1 MAADGSASSS
11 GAAPSLTWRLA
22 GRLSRHS
29 AAYLTVAGV
38 NLALGL
44 ISVVVFTRLLSP
56 HEYGELAVLLFFQ
69 AWVTVVLN
77 LGSLQGTLSW
87 AVGASVDDD
96 GDQLGDSEQPAATDR
111 RRGLTTGVL
120 MTATAGAFG
129 AIAIAAVAPWAAGI
143 LLHDR
148 GQGRL
153 VVWAGV
159 GAGLVAVWRLAANL
173 LRYERRPIAYLVAVI
188 AQGGGSLLAA
198 ALLAEGGGLEGV
210 IAGLAL
216 GSLVAVTITLALI
229 APNLAW
235 RVSWADAKGIMQR
248 GRTLAPVVLSLTTIQ
263 LADVF
268 LVSRSVPASGVGA
281 YRVATRIGALA
292 TYWSSAFN
300 MAWGPMRRG
309 DPLHVAADRKLGRAA
324 VSSTVATY
332 YLILTFGVV
341 LSLALLADA
350 FVRIAPSSY
359 QDAAPLIP
367 LTALAASGHGAY
379 VLMYR
384 TSEHPARRKL
394 FVRLSMLMV
403 VVFVGVALVLVP
415 AIGAAGAP
423 CAALAGWLTGIAGF
437 AVAASRGAHKVHYDL
452 PRIGGALAAA
462 LACFGL
468 AQLLDPAVPVLVR
481 ALLCESLYVVAL
493 LTLGIFP
500 ARAVRAF
507 FRQLRHRARGEQE
520 RSSRRA
526 GELRRRARALDP
538 VDRTVLQLLARK
550 DGEAEDVA
558 RRTGLQVDEVHERL
572 VGALRTIGGAGGDAD
587 PSRDAEIGAALLTR
601 GAIGDRE
608 AAVRNLWES
617 GVDPV
622 DIDALARCL
631 ATVRRNRRKILQPD
645 PGQPTTT
652 KA

>member
-1 MAADGSASSS
+1 MAADGSPSSS

-38 NLALGL
+38 HLALGL

-56 HEYGELAVLLFFQ
+56 HAYGQLAVLLFFQ
-69 AWVTVVLN
+69 TWMMVVVN

-87 AVGASVDDD
+87 AVGASVDED
-96 GDQLGDSEQPAATDR
+96 GEQLGDSEQPAATDR
-111 RRGLTTGVL
+111 RRGLTTGL
-120 MTATAGAFG
+120 LLTAAVG
-129 AIAIAAVAPWAAGI
+129 AIGAILIAAAAPLAAGI

-148 GQGRL
+148 DQGRL
-153 VVWAGV
+153 VVWAGA
-159 GAGLVAVWRLAANL
+159 GAALIAVWRLASNL
-173 LRYERRPIAYLVAVI
+173 LRYERRPIAYLIAVV
-188 AQGGGSLLAA
+188 AQGGGALLVS
-198 ALLAEGGGLEGV
+198 ALLADGGGLEGA
-210 IAGLAL
+210 IAGQAL
-216 GSLVAVTITLALI
+216 GSLAAVILTLVLI

-235 RVSWADAKGIMQR
+235 RASWADAKGIMQR
-248 GRTLAPVVLSLTTIQ
+248 GRALSPVVLALTTLQ
-263 LADVF
+263 VADVF

-281 YRVATRIGALA
+281 YRVATRIGGLA
-292 TYWSSAFN
+292 AYWSSAFN

-309 DPLHVAADRKLGRAA
+309 DPLHVAADRAHGRAA

-332 YLILTFGVV
+332 FLMLTFGVV
-341 LSLALLADA
+341 LSLALLADVL
-350 FVRIAPSSY
+350 VRIAPSSY
-359 QDAAPLIP
+359 GDAAPLIP

-394 FVRLSMLMV
+394 FVGLSLLMV
-403 VVFVGVALVLVP
+403 VIFVGAALLLVP

-423 CAALAGWLTGIAGF
+423 CAALAGWVAGIGGF
-437 AVAASRGAHKVHYDL
+437 AIAASRGPHKVGYDL
-452 PRIGGALAAA
+452 ARIGGAAAAA

-481 ALLCESLYVVAL
+481 ALLCETLYVAAL
-493 LTLGIFP
+493 LALGIFP
-500 ARAVRAF
+500 ARAVRTF
-507 FRQLRHRARGEQE
+507 LRQVTHRREDEQ
-520 RSSRRA
+520 RSSGRSA
-526 GELRRRARALDP
+526 ELRRRARALDP

-550 DGEAEDVA
+550 DGTAEDAA
-558 RRTGLQVDEVHERL
+558 RHTGLQVDEVHEHL
-572 VGALRTIGGAGGDAD
+572 VGALRTIGAAGGDAD
-587 PSRDAEIGAALLTR
+587 PARDAEIGAALLAR

-608 AAVRNLWES
+608 AAARDLWES

-631 ATVRRNRRKILQPD
+631 ATVRRHRRKILQPD
-645 PGQPTTT
+645 PGLPTKTE
-652 KA
+652 A

>member
-1 MAADGSASSS
+1 MAADGSASRS

-44 ISVVVFTRLLSP
+44 ISVVVFTRILSP
-56 HEYGELAVLLFFQ
+56 HAYGELAVLLFFQ

-87 AVGASVDDD
+87 AVGASVDED
-96 GDQLGDSEQPAATDR
+96 GVQLGDGEQPTATDR

-120 MTATAGAFG
+120 LTATAGAIG
-129 AIAIAAVAPWAAGI
+129 AIVIAAAAPLAAGI

-148 GQGRL
+148 DEGRL

-173 LRYERRPIAYLVAVI
+173 LRYERRPIAYLVAVV
-188 AQGGGSLLAA
+188 AQGGGSLLAG
-198 ALLAEGGGLEGV
+198 ALLAEGGGGLEGV
-210 IAGLAL
+210 IAGQAL

-235 RVSWADAKGIMQR
+235 RVSWTDAKGIMQR
-248 GRTLAPVVLSLTTIQ
+248 GRTLAPVVLSLTTLQ

-332 YLILTFGVV
+332 YLILTFAVV

-394 FVRLSMLMV
+394 FVRLSLLMV
-403 VVFVGVALVLVP
+403 VVFVGTALLLVP

-452 PRIGGALAAA
+452 ARIGGAAAAA

-468 AQLLDPAVPVLVR
+468 AQLLDPVLPVLVR
-481 ALLCESLYVVAL
+481 ALLCETLYAAAL

-507 FRQLRHRARGEQE
+507 VWQMTHRREDE
-520 RSSRRA
+520 HRSSRRA
-526 GELRRRARALDP
+526 GELRRRAGALDP
-538 VDRTVLQLLARK
+538 LNRAVLQLLARR

-572 VGALRTIGGAGGDAD
+572 VGALRAVGGTGGDAD
-587 PSRDAEIGAALLTR
+587 LSRDAEIGAALLAR

-608 AAVRNLWES
+608 AAVRDLWES

-622 DIDALARCL
+622 DIDGLARCL
-631 ATVRRNRRKILQPD
+631 ATVRRHRRKILQPE
-645 PGQPTTT
+645 PSQPTTT

>member
-11 GAAPSLTWRLA
+11 RAAPSLTWRLA

-29 AAYLTVAGV
+29 AAYLTVAAV

-44 ISVVVFTRLLSP
+44 ISVVVFTRVLSP
-56 HEYGELAVLLFFQ
+56 HEYGQLAVLLFFQ
-69 AWVTVVLN
+69 SWMTVVLN

-87 AVGASVDDD
+87 AVGASVDED
-96 GDQLGDSEQPAATDR
+96 GVQLDDSEQATSTDR

-120 MTATAGAFG
+120 LTATLGAVG
-129 AIAIAAVAPWAAGI
+129 VLVVAAAAPFAAGI

-153 VVWAGV
+153 VAWAGLC
-159 GAGLVAVWRLAANL
+159 AALVAVWRLAVNL
-173 LRYERRPIAYLVAVI
+173 LRYERRPIAYLVAVV
-188 AQGGGSLLAA
+188 AQGGGSLLAS
-198 ALLAEGGGLEGV
+198 ALLAAGGGLEGAM
-210 IAGLAL
+210 AGQAL

-235 RVSWADAKGIMQR
+235 SVSWSDAKGIMRR
-248 GRTLAPVVLSLTTIQ
+248 GRALAPVVLSLTTLQ

-268 LVSRSVPASGVGA
+268 VVSRSVPASGVGS
-281 YRVATRIGALA
+281 YRVATRIGSLA

-309 DPLHVAADRKLGRAA
+309 DPLHVAADRALGRAA

-359 QDAAPLIP
+359 HDAASLIP

-384 TSEHPARRKL
+384 TSEYPARRKL
-394 FVRLSMLMV
+394 FVRLSLLMV
-403 VVFVGVALVLVP
+403 LVFAGSASLLVP
-415 AIGAAGAP
+415 ALGAAGAP
-423 CAALAGWLTGIAGF
+423 CAALAGWFSGIAGF
-437 AVAASRGAHKVHYDL
+437 ALVASRGAHKVHYDL
-452 PRIGGALAAA
+452 ARIGGAAAAA

-468 AQLLDPAVPVLVR
+468 AELLDPTVPVLVR
-481 ALLCESLYVVAL
+481 ALLCETLYAVAL
-493 LTLGIFP
+493 LALGIFP
-500 ARAVRAF
+500 ARAARAF
-507 FRQLRHRARGEQE
+507 LWQMTHRREDE
-520 RSSRRA
+520 RRNSQRA
-526 GELRRRARALDP
+526 NELRRRALALDP

-550 DGEAEDVA
+550 DRQVHDVA
-558 RRTGLQVDEVHERL
+558 RRTGLRVDEIHERL
-572 VGALRTIGGAGGDAD
+572 VAALRTISGLGGDT
-587 PSRDAEIGAALLTR
+587 SRDAEIGAALLAR

-608 AAVRNLWES
+608 AAVRVLWES

-622 DIDALARCL
+622 DIDALSRCL
-631 ATVRRNRRKILQPD
+631 AAVRRQRRKLARPD
-645 PGQPTTT
+645 PSQPTET
-652 KA
+652 KV

>member
-11 GAAPSLTWRLA
+11 GAVPSLTWRLA

-29 AAYLTVAGV
+29 AAYLTVAAV

-44 ISVVVFTRLLSP
+44 ISIVVFTRVLSP
-56 HEYGELAVLLFFQ
+56 HEYGQLAVLLFFQ
-69 AWVTVVLN
+69 SWMTVVIN

-87 AVGASVDDD
+87 AVGASIDEDGVQFDD
-96 GDQLGDSEQPAATDR
+96 GEQATTADR
-111 RRGLTTGVL
+111 RRGLSTGVL
-120 MTATAGAFG
+120 LTATVG
-129 AIAIAAVAPWAAGI
+129 AIGVIVIAAAAPAAADL

-148 GQGRL
+148 DEGEL
-153 VVWAGV
+153 VAWAGV
-159 GAGLVAVWRLAANL
+159 CAALVAVWRLAANL
-173 LRYERRPIAYLVAVI
+173 LRYERRPIAYLVAVV
-188 AQGGGSLLAA
+188 AQGGGSLLAS
-198 ALLAEGGGLEGV
+198 ALLAEGGGLEGAIV
-210 IAGLAL
+210 GQAI
-216 GSLVAVTITLALI
+216 GSLVALTVTLVLI

-235 RVSWADAKGIMQR
+235 RVSWSDAKGIMQR
-248 GRTLAPVVLSLTTIQ
+248 GKTLAPVVLSLTTLQ

-309 DPLHVAADRKLGRAA
+309 DPLHIAADRKLGRAA

-394 FVRLSMLMV
+394 FVRLSLLMV
-403 VVFVGVALVLVP
+403 VVFVGAALLLVP

-437 AVAASRGAHKVHYDL
+437 AMAASRGAHKVHYDL
-452 PRIGGALAAA
+452 ARIGGAAAAA

-468 AQLLDPAVPVLVR
+468 AELLDPAVPVLLR
-481 ALLCESLYVVAL
+481 AVLCESLYMVAL
-493 LTLGIFP
+493 LALGIFP

-507 FRQLRHRARGEQE
+507 FWQMTRRRKDEA
-520 RSSRRA
+520 RSSRRSQD
-526 GELRRRARALDP
+526 LRRRARTLDP
-538 VDRTVLQLLARK
+538 VDRTVLELLARK
-550 DGEAEDVA
+550 DGEAANVA
-558 RRTGLQVDEVHERL
+558 RRTGLSVDEVHKRL
-572 VGALRTIGGAGGDAD
+572 VGALRSLEGDVSGD
-587 PSRDAEIGAALLTR
+587 TSRDAEIGAALLTR

-608 AAVRNLWES
+608 AAVRDLWES
-617 GVDPV
+617 GIDPV

-631 ATVRRNRRKILQPD
+631 ATVRRHHRKIRQPD
-645 PGQPTTT
+645 ASQPTET
-652 KA
+652 KV